1 MAVTSKSDASEERTE
16 TSTGDVVVA
25 SDLGDV
31 AVTVTL
37 QWGQA
42 LVKSDIGDGTVTTGV
57 VEVGMRTSAGD
68 RTAISGV
75 SQESSRD
82 GSVRRR

>member
-1 MAVTSKSDASEERTE
+1 MGTSDGDETVKSDASEERTE
-16 TSTGDVVVA
+16 TSTGDVAAA

-37 QWGQA
+37 QWRQA
-42 LVKSDIGDGTVTTGV
+42 LAKSDIGDGTVTTGV
-57 VEVGMRTSAGD
+57 VEVGMRTSVGD

-75 SQESSRD
+75 SQES
-82 GSVRRR
+82 

>member
-1 MAVTSKSDASEERTE
+1 MGTSDGDETVKSDASEERTE
-16 TSTGDVVVA
+16 TSTGDVVAA

-42 LVKSDIGDGTVTTGV
+42 LAKSDIGDGTVTTGV

-75 SQESSRD
+75 SQES
-82 GSVRRR
+82 